1 MVSGVESRLRAM
13 TAGERRVTRAPE
25 TMIWPLDLV
34 GRGGDSDSSVRC
46 VRLTERSSDSRDS
59 QRELERRVVEVITGL
74 AGGLVDDFSSVTKFP
89 LRSGALVPK
98 LANHAFP
105 DSVLTVLCITFR
117 VGTFPKRQTSTST
130 VDRGR
135 DRSSPLRIC
144 PTFYFWMSRRQSC
157 SSEILFPMM
166 YPVCHWILTH
176 SIPLHLPIPD
186 GQGGKCPLRCLY
198 SILCPQGKAAG
209 GWRLGPS
216 LVPRLF
222 RRRSLWWGGEHKSPT
237 GHRRPRLCLLHVRTV
252 AQQL

>member
-34 GRGGDSDSSVRC
+34 GKGGDSDSSVRC

-144 PTFYFWMSRRQSC
+144 PPFYFWMRRVALQ
-157 SSEILFPMM
+157 
-166 YPVCHWILTH
+166 
-176 SIPLHLPIPD
+176 
-186 GQGGKCPLRCLY
+186 RLY
-198 SILCPQGKAAG
+198 S
-209 GWRLGPS
+209 R
-216 LVPRLF
+216 
-222 RRRSLWWGGEHKSPT
+222 
-237 GHRRPRLCLLHVRTV
+237 
-252 AQQL
+252 